1 MHPYNGALMLNGPIP
16 PHVDPRK
23 LVERAATL
31 EGELALARMPRL
43 CEQLTSSDGS
53 VRAKFSFFRDEQK
66 LAVMHVDLDAEVS
79 MVCQRCLEPAT
90 FHVGGA
96 YDYVIIQ
103 EGKSAEGLP
112 KGYDAL
118 EVGEEPLELASLVED
133 ELLLALPI
141 VPVHDPEECQQPVG
155 YATAP
160 EPSENEEERPSPF
173 SVLAQLKRDP
183 NV

>member
-23 LVERAATL
+23 LVEREVTL
-31 EGELALARMPRL
+31 EGVLPLASMPRV
-43 CEQLTSSDGS
+43 CEQLTSSEGN

-66 LAVMHVDLDAEVS
+66 LSVMHVEVDAQVS

-90 FHVGGA
+90 FQVVGESDFA
-96 YDYVIIQ
+96 ILW

-118 EVGEEPLELASLVED
+118 EVGEEPLDLPPLVED

-141 VPVHDPEECQQPVG
+141 VPAHDPEKCQHPAG
-155 YATAP
+155 FAAAP
-160 EPSENEEERPSPF
+160 EPSENVEERPNPF

>member
-1 MHPYNGALMLNGPIP
+1 MLNGPIP

-23 LVERAATL
+23 LVEREATL
-31 EGELALARMPRL
+31 EGELPLVKMSRV
-43 CEQLTSSDGS
+43 CEQLTSSEGN

-66 LAVMHVDLDAEVS
+66 LAVMHVNLDAEVS

-90 FHVGGA
+90 FHVGGE
-96 YDYVIIQ
+96 YDFAIIQ
-103 EGKSAEGLP
+103 EGKTVEGLP

-118 EVGEEPLELASLVED
+118 EVGEEPLDLVSLVED

-141 VPVHDPEECQQPVG
+141 VPVHDPEECQHPAG
-155 YATAP
+155 FAAAP
-160 EPSENEEERPSPF
+160 EPSESEEERPNPF